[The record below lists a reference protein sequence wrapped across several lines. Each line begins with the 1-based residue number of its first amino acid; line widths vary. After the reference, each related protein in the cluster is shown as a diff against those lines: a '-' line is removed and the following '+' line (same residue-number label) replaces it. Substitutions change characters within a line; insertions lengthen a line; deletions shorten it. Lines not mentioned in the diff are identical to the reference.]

1 VNSEVPDE
9 TKEGPDVS
17 ATVQLPKI
25 AELSDAE
32 LGAMEPEAFAQALL
46 DKAALFGADIMDKAN
61 YTVRAMTPDE
71 RLAGLREWNRKHA
84 WLEWWLGV
92 PAPSKQLVLLPES
105 EIALRVRLAQQVVD
119 EVKHQR
125 VFSRL
130 AQQLG
135 GQPRFETYEPSPS
148 AQAMYQATFELD
160 EGPDPVL
167 DIAATLQC
175 TGEAVLM
182 HHLKPGQSITSVVL
196 DEATIAGM
204 VTDVV
209 PDEVRHVKIGA
220 DLVARFCHTPAQ
232 RRRAARIQDTKL
244 AVLVR
249 HYVEDHAIV
258 GAERAAPLPL
268 L

>member
-1 VNSEVPDE
+1 MS
-9 TKEGPDVS
+9 T
-17 ATVQLPKI
+17 TVELPKI
-25 AELSDAE
+25 AELNDAE

-46 DKAALFGADIMDKAN
+46 DKAALFGADIMNKAN
-61 YTVRAMTPDE
+61 YTVRAMGPDA
-71 RLAGLREWNRKHA
+71 RRAALREWNRKHA

-92 PAPSKQLVLLPES
+92 PPPSKQLVLLPET

-135 GQPRFETYEPSPS
+135 GTPRFETYEPSPS
-148 AQAMYQATFELD
+148 AQAIYRATFEFED
-160 EGPDPVL
+160 GGDPVL
-167 DIAATLQC
+167 DIAASLQC

-182 HHLKPGQSITSVVL
+182 HHLKPGQSITSVLL

-204 VTDVV
+204 LNDVV

-220 DLVARFCHTPAQ
+220 DLVIRFCRTVTQ
-232 RRRAARIQDTKL
+232 RRRAAQIQDMKL
-244 AVLVR
+244 GVLVH
-249 HYVEDHAIV
+249 HYIEDHGIV
-258 GAERAAPLPL
+258 GAERVAPLPVL
-268 L
+268 